1 MIHWAI
7 CGGIAEVCL
16 RYGDVCGVLGIV
28 KRLDMEGGGRVARG
42 RSGRHDG
49 ARLKG
54 RRRAR
59 ILNIATKLNIHV
71 QTRLITWMVGWV
83 TGS

>member
-1 MIHWAI
+1 MIHWTI

-16 RYGDVCGVLGIV
+16 RYGDVCGILGIM
-28 KRLDMEGGGRVARG
+28 KGLDMEGGGRVARG

-54 RRRAR
+54 HRRANPK
-59 ILNIATKLNIHV
+59 ILQLN
-71 QTRLITWMVGWV
+71 
-83 TGS
+83 